1 MLICQV
7 TQLLIRLQH
16 EKNENLLYMYTYD
29 NINWIKK
36 FHVLVIL
43 VFRTYRSIL
52 FFVFNF
58 TYKEIFNMT
67 STNIHS

>member
-7 TQLLIRLQH
+7 TQPLIRLQH

-36 FHVLVIL
+36 IHV
-43 VFRTYRSIL
+43 
-52 FFVFNF
+52 
-58 TYKEIFNMT
+58 
-67 STNIHS
+67 